1 MLYRLFGSNTVSLSY
16 KIVTLCEALLVRIH
30 TCFNW
35 FVVVLYSFACAGGYF
50 FAGGALDVMKIIK
63 KINNNVA
70 LALDAKQRELVVFG
84 KGIGFPAMPY
94 ELQDLSGVQ
103 RTFYDVDR
111 RYFELLRD
119 VPEAI
124 ILAADDIAD
133 IAREELDCTL
143 NSNLTYALA
152 DHLNFAI
159 QRSREGL
166 NVPTPLAYD
175 IRHLYPQEYAI
186 AKEGLHQLCQTLQVS
201 LPETEIVSIAMHI
214 ITAENEVGDMHST
227 ILTAKVI
234 SEITALVEDRLSTK
248 LDKDSFS
255 YSRFAMHLRYL
266 VQRMMHGKPLS
277 SDNSMD
283 AMFMT
288 MRKEYPEIYS
298 CVLEI
303 DLFLRDTYG
312 WTCSREEQLYL
323 IMHIHRVCVERQ
335 AAEMN

>member
-1 MLYRLFGSNTVSLSY
+1 M
-16 KIVTLCEALLVRIH
+16 KIV
-30 TCFNW
+30 
-35 FVVVLYSFACAGGYF
+35 
-50 FAGGALDVMKIIK
+50 K

-70 LALDAKQRELVVFG
+70 LALDAKERELVVFG
-84 KGIGFPAMPY
+84 KGVGFPPMPY
-94 ELQDLSGVQ
+94 ELEDLSCVQ
-103 RTFYDVDR
+103 RTFYDVNKK
-111 RYFELLRD
+111 YFDLLRD

-133 IAREELDCTL
+133 TAREELNCTL
-143 NSNLTYALA
+143 NANLTYALA

-159 QRSREGL
+159 QRSCEGMEL
-166 NVPTPLAYD
+166 PTPLAYD

-186 AKEGLHQLCQTLQVS
+186 AKEGMHQLCKTLDVA
-201 LPETEIVSIAMHI
+201 LPDSEIVSIAMHI

-234 SEITALVEDRLSTK
+234 SEITNLVEENLDVR
-248 LDKDSFS
+248 LDKDGFS

-266 VQRMMHGKPLS
+266 VQRMMHGKPFN

-283 AMFMT
+283 AMFTT
-288 MRKEYPEIYS
+288 MRKEYPEIYA

-312 WTCSREEQLYL
+312 WACSREEQLYL
-323 IMHIHRVCVERQ
+323 IMHIHRVCCER
-335 AAEMN
+335 AAADKN